1 VFWPREREAL
11 GVAVVRAPSGAAWGQ
26 SVVGSVEETEE
37 DGSIMRWMTR
47 AAGTAVI
54 AALALVGLGL
64 GIDAALASAPEPWQ
78 LGFQPPGSPL
88 KSQLEH
94 LHNWLLVIITIITI
108 FVMVLLIYTMVRF
121 RASRNPVPSRNSH
134 NTLLEVAWTL
144 IPVLI
149 LVGVFIPSFKLLK
162 FIDRTTDA
170 EMTLKVTGHQWYWSY
185 EYPEQG
191 ELKFDSYIIQEADL
205 KPGQKRLLE
214 VDNRI
219 VLPVDTNVRILIA
232 GSDVIHSF
240 FVPSLALQVYSMPGR
255 LNEMWVRIDKPGVY
269 YGQCNQICGVNH
281 AYMPIAVEAV
291 SKADYAK
298 WLVEAKKKFA
308 ATGAEPVAVAAVSGS
323 ETR

>member
-1 VFWPREREAL
+1 LATGREAL

-26 SVVGSVEETEE
+26 SVVGSIEETEE

-47 AAGTAVI
+47 AAGMAVI

-64 GIDAALASAPEPWQ
+64 GINAALASAPEPWQ

-121 RASRNPVPSRNSH
+121 RASRNPTPSRNSH

-162 FIDRTTDA
+162 YIDRTTDA

-185 EYPEQG
+185 EYPDQG
-191 ELKFDSYIIQEADL
+191 ELKFDSYMIQTADL

-219 VLPVDTNVRILIA
+219 VLPVDTNVRIVIA
-232 GSDVIHSF
+232 GTDVIHSF
-240 FVPSLALQVYSMPGR
+240 FVPSLALQVYAMPGR

-291 SKADYAK
+291 SKADYEK
-298 WLVEAKKKFA
+298 WVVEAKKKFA

>member
-1 VFWPREREAL
+1 
-11 GVAVVRAPSGAAWGQ
+11 
-26 SVVGSVEETEE
+26 
-37 DGSIMRWMTR
+37 MRWMKR
-47 AAGTAVI
+47 AAGPAAI
-54 AALALVGLGL
+54 AALALAIMAL
-64 GIDAALASAPEPWQ
+64 GIDAAFASEPAPWQ
-78 LGFQPPGSPL
+78 LGMQEPGSPL
-88 KSQLEH
+88 KRDLEQ
-94 LHNWLLVIITIITI
+94 LHNVLLVIITVITI
-108 FVMVLLIYTMVRF
+108 FVMVLLAYTMIRF
-121 RASRNPVPSRNSH
+121 RAKANPVPSRNAH

-162 FIDRTTDA
+162 YIDRTHEA

-185 EYPEQG
+185 EYPDKG
-191 ELKFDSYIIQEADL
+191 EIKFDSYMIQTADL

-281 AYMPIAVEAV
+281 AYMPIAIEAV
-291 SKADYAK
+291 SKQDFEK
-298 WLVEAKKKFA
+298 WTVEAKKKFA
-308 ATGAEPVAVAAVSGS
+308 ATGSEPVAVAAASGS
-323 ETR
+323 EAR